1 VVLAEMT
8 EELQDDRGLELSSI
22 ERAIVAR
29 LQDDGRAPMTQ
40 IAEEIG
46 FDESTVRRTIRKLVE
61 TGVIAIT
68 AVANPRLLGLEAM
81 SWVALEVE
89 PTEVERLP
97 LRMLELKGVDYV
109 ATVGGRFQL
118 LGEVAAQ
125 DLPELAERLRA
136 IRALPGVR
144 RTETL
149 VILDLF
155 HQEYRWH
162 TDPGAPIEGVSDL
175 RLTDLDRKLI
185 LALRADGRAAFR
197 QIAASI
203 GVPERRV
210 RALYANLT
218 RTGVV
223 RVMAVLNPERVGLGV
238 MACLA
243 IQVRPGAPTREVAL
257 AIAKVRRVD
266 YVVICTGRYDILAE
280 VACADQ
286 AELLDLAGR
295 ELGSISEIASLE
307 VFGYLR
313 LQYSDESVW
322 SVGRTS
328 ALQ

>member
-1 VVLAEMT
+1 MT
-8 EELQDDRGLELSSI
+8 EELKDDRGLQLSPI

-46 FDESTVRRTIRKLVE
+46 VDESTVRRTIRKLVD

-89 PTEVERLP
+89 PAEVERLP
-97 LRMLELKGVDYV
+97 SRMLELSGVDYV
-109 ATVGGRFQL
+109 ATVDGRFQI
-118 LGEVAAQ
+118 LGEIAAQ
-125 DLPELAERLRA
+125 DLAQLSERLRA
-136 IRALPGVR
+136 IRSLPGVR
-144 RTETL
+144 RTETW

-155 HQEYRWH
+155 QQEYRWH
-162 TDPGAPIEGVSDL
+162 IDPGVPAGAINDL

-185 LALRADGRAAFR
+185 LALRADGRGAFR
-197 QIAASI
+197 QIAAGL
-203 GVPERRV
+203 GVTERRV
-210 RALYANLT
+210 RALYAKLT
-218 RTGVV
+218 GTGVV

-238 MACLA
+238 MACLG
-243 IQVRPGAPTREVAL
+243 IQVRPGAPTRDVAL
-257 AIAKVRRVD
+257 AIAKIRRVD

-286 AELLDLAGR
+286 TELLELAGR
-295 ELGSISEIASLE
+295 ELGSIPEITSAE

-313 LQYSDESVW
+313 LRYSDESVW